1 MPPYVRSMG
10 PTAAAAILCGD
21 PGRALGIAQ
30 ELLLEPRMSNHH
42 RGLWGYFGETA
53 DGHELTIQATGIGG
67 PGAAIVVSELA
78 RRGMR
83 AAIRVGTCRSTG
95 PSPEVG
101 TSVTARG
108 VIGHDGASAA
118 VSGDRWA
125 AAQPNATLEA
135 ALAERTGIVAE
146 LHSFD
151 RLDPPAG
158 LLPSGSLHDLQSAAF
173 LAAAAETRIAAAVA
187 VVVSRNSERPLEDE
201 PLAAASLAL
210 AGAAADALA
219 GLGNASSSA

>member
-78 RRGMR
+78 RNIYHY
-83 AAIRVGTCRSTG
+83 AGTGVISARRCSRST
-95 PSPEVG
+95 
-101 TSVTARG
+101 VTATWITAPESISYR
-108 VIGHDGASAA
+108 
-118 VSGDRWA
+118 
-125 AAQPNATLEA
+125 
-135 ALAERTGIVAE
+135 
-146 LHSFD
+146 
-151 RLDPPAG
+151 
-158 LLPSGSLHDLQSAAF
+158 
-173 LAAAAETRIAAAVA
+173 
-187 VVVSRNSERPLEDE
+187 
-201 PLAAASLAL
+201 
-210 AGAAADALA
+210 
-219 GLGNASSSA
+219 